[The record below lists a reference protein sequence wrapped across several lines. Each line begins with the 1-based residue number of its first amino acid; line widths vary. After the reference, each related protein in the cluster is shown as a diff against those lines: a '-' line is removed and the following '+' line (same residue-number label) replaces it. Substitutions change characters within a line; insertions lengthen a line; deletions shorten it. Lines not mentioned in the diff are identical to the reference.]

1 MHQVTIKRYCWKN
14 VRKHEIAY
22 TSPFLP
28 HSFCQDW
35 RIQPKDGVMSACF
48 AIIFIQ
54 SFDINLT
61 IYPVFQQYMI
71 CSGIIH
77 GELIES
83 MRVFAFVW
91 SSRYQYDHGFPPFCA
106 GAQILI
112 LRFNQRP
119 MFRHKINQFQ

>member
-83 MRVFAFVW
+83 MRVSALFGQVDTSMTMVFHPSVLAPKF
-91 SSRYQYDHGFPPFCA
+91 SF
-106 GAQILI
+106 
-112 LRFNQRP
+112 
-119 MFRHKINQFQ
+119 